1 MVNTPE
7 LVNEVLLMLLLIVEV
22 PPSILRLPWLSIS
35 TFAVSAVILN
45 DPPGAIVSGPGPPKV
60 IVPVGSSCVLV
71 DDWVYALAKLTVWVP
86 RRSMV
91 PPPVR
96 LEPVPR
102 VVVVEFSVSVLPA
115 ATSMLPALVSNVVA
129 LIVAVASISITPVL
143 MMLALIKW
151 LTAPAPVWV
160 VLIVPWL
167 VSVPLLTVSV

>member
-60 IVPVGSSCVLV
+60 MVPVGSSCVLV
-71 DDWVYALAKLTVWVP
+71 DDWVYALAKLTVWLP
-86 RRSMV
+86 RRSIV

-96 LEPVPR
+96 FELVPR
-102 VVVVEFSVSVLPA
+102 VVVVESRYSVLPE
-115 ATSMLPALVSNVVA
+115 ATSMLPAPVSNDVA
-129 LIVAVASISITPVL
+129 VIVAVASISIIPLL
-143 MMLALIKW
+143 MMLALIEW
-151 LTAPAPVWV
+151 VAPPAPVWV
-160 VLIVPWL
+160 VLMVPVL
-167 VSVPLLTVSV
+167 VSVPLLTVSD

>member
-1 MVNTPE
+1 MVNAPE
-7 LVNEVLLMLLLIVEV
+7 LVNEVLLIAELPL
-22 PPSILRLPWLSIS
+22 SISRMPWLSMS
-35 TFAVSAVILN
+35 LFAVSAVILN
-45 DPPGAIVSGPGPPKV
+45 DPPEAIVSNPGPPKV
-60 IVPVGSSCVLV
+60 MVPVGSSSVLV
-71 DDWVYALAKLTVWVP
+71 AEMVYGLAKFSAWVP
-86 RRSMV
+86 MRLMV
-91 PPPVR
+91 PAPVR
-96 LEPVPR
+96 LELAPT

-129 LIVAVASISITPVL
+129 LILAVASISITPVL

>member
-7 LVNEVLLMLLLIVEV
+7 LVNVVLLIVEV
-22 PPSILRLPWLSIS
+22 FCSISRMPWLSMS
-35 TFAVSAVILN
+35 LFAVSAVSFN
-45 DPPGAIVSGPGPPKV
+45 APPEAIVSDPGPLKV
-60 IVPVGSSCVLV
+60 MVPVRSSSGVV
-71 DDWVYALAKLTVWVP
+71 AKMALALSKTTCWVP
-86 RRSMV
+86 WRLMV
-91 PPPVR
+91 PAPVR
-96 LEPVPR
+96 LELVPR
-102 VVVVEFSVSVLPA
+102 VVVVEFTLSVLPA

>member
-7 LVNEVLLMLLLIVEV
+7 LVNVVLLIVEV
-22 PPSILRLPWLSIS
+22 FCSISRMPWLSMS
-35 TFAVSAVILN
+35 LFAVSAVSFN
-45 DPPGAIVSGPGPPKV
+45 DWPEAIVSNPGPPKV
-60 IVPVGSSCVLV
+60 MVPVGSSSVLV
-71 DDWVYALAKLTVWVP
+71 AEMVYGLAKFSAWVP
-86 RRSMV
+86 MRLMV
-91 PPPVR
+91 PAPVR
-96 LEPVPR
+96 LELAPT

-160 VLIVPWL
+160 VLIVPVL
-167 VSVPLLTVSV
+167 VSAPLLTVSV